1 MIKKILNWIVFII
14 RKVQEIVTR
23 IFVFIDRLPIFKVM
37 LQGKIIP
44 CILVAIIYI
53 YVVLLIFLMLIKK
66 FLSIFGINWNFN
78 AASLIPGKIF
88 IYWLFSIMKFIF
100 NVALFLI
107 IIFNS
112 SNIFKFYSKEAG
124 KGKDADI
131 IYTTIKT
138 LIQYAYL
145 PIILTCIIIGNG
157 LLSGLYRVVCSGKN
171 PNLATFSYIPDNI
184 IYLIILVSVVILIL
198 LKKVGITSVYINKP
212 FIILGIIYIVYG
224 SIMAILENI
233 ISQNLYFI
241 LKGVN
246 PANNSSGEDCYD
258 DGDEEDKFKELKEVL
273 NLLFSIL
280 LWPLMALVIIVGI
293 KFGSIEQKVIIK
305 VQEILTKAVNVVF
318 APIDL
323 GSQKDNSATL
333 QSRGTLK
340 GKGPSK
346 NSRHRRAQVQPTP
359 MPRNLK
365 RQAASNDLIKDE
377 QLEISK
383 KKADELLGQD
393 AYNEKVEE
401 GREEALERAKRR
413 THEARRKVFPNEYV
427 PA

>member
-1 MIKKILNWIVFII
+1 
-14 RKVQEIVTR
+14 
-23 IFVFIDRLPIFKVM
+23 
-37 LQGKIIP
+37 
-44 CILVAIIYI
+44 
-53 YVVLLIFLMLIKK
+53 
-66 FLSIFGINWNFN
+66 
-78 AASLIPGKIF
+78 
-88 IYWLFSIMKFIF
+88 MKFIF
-100 NVALFLI
+100 NVCLFLVI
-107 IIFNS
+107 VLNS

-305 VQEILTKAVNVVF
+305 VQEILT
-318 APIDL
+318 
-323 GSQKDNSATL
+323 
-333 QSRGTLK
+333 
-340 GKGPSK
+340 
-346 NSRHRRAQVQPTP
+346 
-359 MPRNLK
+359 
-365 RQAASNDLIKDE
+365 
-377 QLEISK
+377 
-383 KKADELLGQD
+383 
-393 AYNEKVEE
+393 
-401 GREEALERAKRR
+401 
-413 THEARRKVFPNEYV
+413 
-427 PA
+427 

>member
-1 MIKKILNWIVFII
+1 MIKKILNWIVFIV

-23 IFVFIDRLPIFKVM
+23 IFVFIDKLPIFKVM

-44 CILVAIIYI
+44 CIFVAIIYI
-53 YVVLLIFLMLIKK
+53 YVVFLIFLILIKN

-78 AASLIPGKIF
+78 ARSLIPGKIF

-233 ISQNLYFI
+233 ISQNLYLLLI
-241 LKGVN
+241 GID
-246 PANNSSGEDCYD
+246 PANNPSNQDCYD
-258 DGDEEDKFKELKEVL
+258 DGDEEDKFKELKQVL
-273 NLLFSIL
+273 NILFSIL

-305 VQEILTKAVNVVF
+305 VQELLTKAVNIVF

-323 GSQKDNSATL
+323 GSKKGNSAKL
-333 QSRGTLK
+333 PSRG
-340 GKGPSK
+340 S
-346 NSRHRRAQVQPTP
+346 
-359 MPRNLK
+359 LK
-365 RQAASNDLIKDE
+365 RQGSRNNLLEEA
-377 QLEISK
+377 QLEFSR
-383 KKADELLGQD
+383 KKARELVGQD
-393 AYNEKVEE
+393 AYNKNVERGQNEAIQRAEK
-401 GREEALERAKRR
+401 RTQEAKNNIFRAKV
-413 THEARRKVFPNEYV
+413 A